1 MFELIPLLGK
11 AVNSSCE
18 YFAEQGHKQD
28 GTYPVIPGGS
38 EVFQVNWNGRK
49 SDIRSTLSFHGKKYY
64 LPTQKRRIVS
74 NILGPGSVPLIYLLL
89 SRRSSATWKT
99 TTRAGHWWP
108 GSPTTTLRTGWRTT
122 ASIGTTDDRLLV
134 KLQILLRT
142 QTWSPRP
149 SGPSREQSSRSPA
162 ATTPATQLCCR
173 PHPTA
178 CRDRRSV
185 PSTQVT
191 ATSGMEKCGPV
202 TSVLAAATCN
212 MADST
217 AARTG
222 FSRPSVMATFRPG
235 TRSASGATWVL
246 TAQWW
251 WLAGEGRAVTG
262 LITGLESR
270 RLMRRLLLREVR
282 QSTTS
287 VSLNLKAV
295 TPTSPAPMPWTCGFA
310 R

>member
-11 AVNSSCE
+11 SVHSSCE
-18 YFAEQGHKQD
+18 YFAAQGHKQD

-64 LPTQKRRIVS
+64 LPTQKRRIVL

-89 SRRSSATWKT
+89 SRGSPGLLRWQA
-99 TTRAGHWWP
+99 TTRAGLWWP

-122 ASIGTTDDRLLV
+122 ASIGTTDDLLLV
-134 KLQILLRT
+134 KLQIPLTT

-178 CRDRRSV
+178 CRDRRSALN
-185 PSTQVT
+185 SQVT

-212 MADST
+212 MANST
-217 AARTG
+217 AARRG
-222 FSRPSVMATFRPG
+222 FSRPSVAEKFRTG
-235 TRSASGATWVL
+235 TRSASGATG
-246 TAQWW
+246 TAETVQWW
-251 WLAGEGRAVTG
+251 WLAAEGAAVPG
-262 LITGLESR
+262 LITGSESQ
-270 RLMRRLLLREVR
+270 RLMRRLLFM
-282 QSTTS
+282 S
-287 VSLNLKAV
+287 
-295 TPTSPAPMPWTCGFA
+295 M
-310 R
+310 